1 VKWIKYVGPH
11 DAVDVPRW
19 QIGAAEREYRPIE
32 VSDEAA
38 EDLLTQ
44 PANWAKASKPRNVLG
59 ADDPV
64 NADPLLTEPAA
75 ATDNSGQEG

>member
-1 VKWIKYVGPH
+1 VKWIKYVGVH

-19 QIGAAEREYRPIE
+19 QIGNAERDEPRE

-44 PANWAKASKPRNVLG
+44 PDNWAPASDPKAAPKKKE
-59 ADDPV
+59 D
-64 NADPLLTEPAA
+64 
-75 ATDNSGQEG
+75 